1 MNNLNQRNLGRLY
14 GIGLGPGDPE
24 LVTVKASK
32 LLTRLRHV
40 FAPKAEDGGFSI
52 ARNIAASHAGPETE
66 FHELVYPMTSNANVL
81 SHHWAIAAEPVAKLL
96 RLGEDTA
103 FITLGD
109 PMLYST
115 FTYLNRA
122 IKLMLPEVEIEVVSG
137 VTSFCASAAL
147 TEYTLGEKNS
157 KLLVAPAP
165 STERELVELTRQC
178 EKLVLMKVGSKLP
191 QLMKWLTSLGLLAQT
206 KLVSR
211 AGMPEQRVILD
222 LTAITEIETIGY
234 LSTLLI
240 DTAEVIL

>member
-1 MNNLNQRNLGRLY
+1 MNDLYRQKLGRLY

-32 LLTRLRHV
+32 LLAQLRHV

-52 ARNIAASHAGPETE
+52 ARNIAESHAGPETE
-66 FHELVYPMTSNANVL
+66 FHELIYPMTSDPKVL
-81 SHHWAIAAEPVAKLL
+81 AEHWAIAADPVVKLL
-96 RLGEDTA
+96 RLGEATA

-122 IKLMLPEVEIEVVSG
+122 VKMMLSEVEIEVVSG

-165 STERELVELTRQC
+165 STEFELVELTRQC

-191 QLMKWLTSLGLLAQT
+191 QIMTWLASLGLLAQT

-211 AGMPEQRVILD
+211 AGLPDQRVIFD
-222 LTAITEIETIGY
+222 LTAITETDTVGY

-240 DTAEVIL
+240 DTTEVNL